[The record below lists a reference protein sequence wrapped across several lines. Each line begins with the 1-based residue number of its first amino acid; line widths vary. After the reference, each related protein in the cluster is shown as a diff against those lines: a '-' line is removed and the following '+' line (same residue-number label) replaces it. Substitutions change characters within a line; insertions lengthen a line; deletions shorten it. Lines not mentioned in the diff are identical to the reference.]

1 MSRIPQVIYT
11 NPAFIPDSRVNVGLP
26 VLSSNYFSLGNSGF
40 TYNSLLDVDKMI
52 QRMGTKNYLTSN
64 IRVDLLSVGIGV
76 KENYFSLNVTE
87 HVYAK
92 VTYPKGLFQFI
103 WEGNGEELLGTR
115 ADMDGLGFDFMHHRE
130 YALGFARNFSEKL
143 TLGGRAKYLSGFQ
156 NIWTK
161 TSKLGLTTDSTTYDI
176 TLDGAME
183 VNTSGINGIVGGEF
197 DVATGLIS
205 AGNHGFA
212 IDLGGS
218 YKHNEKITFSSAIL
232 NLGFISWK
240 NDVKNYK
247 KDNFKFTFSGVDLNN
262 FFSDDTAGEGSS
274 QAIMDSLEAAF
285 KVNESSD
292 AYQAWLNAKV
302 LLGATYKLTK
312 NHTAGALIYTEFAK
326 GNIRPALTLSMNTKV
341 QRWLSAS
348 LSYSVYNRSWANVG
362 LGISLNAGPVQLYVV
377 TDNILAPIVPQV
389 VKNAHLR
396 FGITTTFGR
405 KKKEAAAAAPSV
417 N

>member
-1 MSRIPQVIYT
+1 MNRIPQVIYT

-26 VLSSNYFSLGNSGF
+26 MLSSNYFSLGNSGF
-40 TYNSLLDVDKMI
+40 AFNSLLDVDNMI
-52 QRMGTKNYLTSN
+52 QKMAAKNYLTSN

-87 HVYAK
+87 HVDAK
-92 VTYPKGLFQFI
+92 ITYPKGLFQFI
-103 WEGNGEELLGTR
+103 WEGNGGELLGTR
-115 ADMDGLGFDFMHHRE
+115 ANMDGLGFDFMHHRE

-143 TLGGRAKYLSGFQ
+143 TVGSRLKYLSGFQ

-161 TSKLGLTTDSTTYDI
+161 TSQLGLTTDSTTYDI

-197 DVATGLIS
+197 DVASGLIN
-205 AGNHGFA
+205 AGNNGVA
-212 IDLGGS
+212 IDIGGS
-218 YKHNEKITFSSAIL
+218 YKYTDKIAFSSAIL
-232 NLGFISWK
+232 DLGFISWK
-240 NDVKNYK
+240 NDVRNYK
-247 KDNFKFTFSGVDLNN
+247 KDDFKFTFSGVDLGN
-262 FFSDDTAGEGSS
+262 FFSEDTSGGSS
-274 QAIMDSLEAAF
+274 QQAIMDSLEAAF
-285 KVNESSD
+285 KVNESTD
-292 AYQAWLNAKV
+292 AYQTWLNAKV

-348 LSYSVYNRSWANVG
+348 LSYSVYNRSFANVG
-362 LGISLNAGPVQLYVV
+362 LGLSLNAGPVQLYVV
-377 TDNILAPIVPQV
+377 TDNILAPIVPQA

-396 FGITTTFGR
+396 FGINMTFGR
-405 KKKEAAAAAPSV
+405 KKKEAAPAPSV